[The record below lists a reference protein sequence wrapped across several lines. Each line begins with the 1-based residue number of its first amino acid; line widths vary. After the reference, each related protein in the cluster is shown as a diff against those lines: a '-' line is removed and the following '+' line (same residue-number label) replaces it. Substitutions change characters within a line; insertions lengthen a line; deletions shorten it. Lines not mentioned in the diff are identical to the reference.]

1 VGSRRITRVIGA
13 TAPAADLDL
22 DELTPVGGG
31 LFESGFE
38 IEDARLGHDAQLG
51 GIDAGSG
58 LFARVRF
65 DGAQLGGSRMRG
77 VSLRDVVA
85 KRVEGSNADWSGAS
99 MTRVEWDD
107 ARLTGMQFA
116 EANLRDVTF
125 RNCKLDL
132 ANFRMA
138 TLSHVTF
145 EGCVLDESDF
155 AESRL
160 EYTRFSACQLRAGD
174 FQKARL
180 SCVDFRGSELEPRSS
195 VLGLKG
201 AIVSPLQLMELSA
214 ALARE
219 VGIEVRED

>member
-1 VGSRRITRVIGA
+1 MGSRRTARVIGA
-13 TAPAADLDL
+13 TAPADVDL
-22 DELTPVGGG
+22 DELVPAGGG
-31 LFESGFE
+31 PLESGFE
-38 IEDARLGHDAQLG
+38 VEDARLGPDADLAG
-51 GIDAGSG
+51 VDAGSG

-65 DGAQLGGSRMRG
+65 DGARLGGSRMRG
-77 VSLRDVVA
+77 VSLSDVVA
-85 KRVEGSNADWSGAS
+85 QRVEGSNADWSGAS

-125 RNCKLDL
+125 RNCKLDF

-180 SCVDFRGSELEPRSS
+180 SCVDFRGSELELRSS

-219 VGIEVRED
+219 VGIDVRED